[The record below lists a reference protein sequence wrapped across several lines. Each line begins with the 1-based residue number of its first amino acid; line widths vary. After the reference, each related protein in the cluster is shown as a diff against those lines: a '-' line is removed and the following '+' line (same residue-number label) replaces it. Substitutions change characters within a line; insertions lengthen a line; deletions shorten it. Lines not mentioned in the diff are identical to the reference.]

1 MSLGWMF
8 YLADI
13 SAKVSGLLF
22 VVSFLLVVI
31 LFCLIFAAI
40 DGTKISKLLLFGT
53 PCCLFFTLLI
63 GLLLPSK
70 TTIYAFG
77 AQYAIEDIAT
87 MPETKQVRET
97 LTKFLEVV
105 DSKLDEELEDEAN

>member
-1 MSLGWMF
+1 MIII
-8 YLADI
+8 A
-13 SAKVSGLLF
+13 
-22 VVSFLLVVI
+22 
-31 LFCLIFAAI
+31 
-40 DGTKISKLLLFGT
+40 
-53 PCCLFFTLLI
+53 
-63 GLLLPSK
+63 LLLPSK

-105 DSKLDEELEDEAN
+105 DSKLDEELKAK

>member
-13 SAKVSGLLF
+13 SQGIF
-22 VVSFLLVVI
+22 G
-31 LFCLIFAAI
+31 IFAILSGILCFALFMFIMAWFFDDADVLKLIIAI
-40 DGTKISKLLLFGT
+40 TAGLF
-53 PCCLFFTLLI
+53 LSLLI
-63 GLLLPSK
+63 VVLTPSK

-87 MPETKQVRET
+87 MPETKQLRET
-97 LTKFLEVV
+97 LNKFLEVV
-105 DSKLDEELEDEAN
+105 DSKLDEELKAK

>member
-8 YLADI
+8 YLAD
-13 SAKVSGLLF
+13 VSESLKIF
-22 VVSFLLVVI
+22 FFLLAIVFFIICSFFVLNWEIVVERKWVKSFVFFGI
-31 LFCLIFAAI
+31 GLI
-40 DGTKISKLLLFGT
+40 
-53 PCCLFFTLLI
+53 LLI
-63 GLLLPSK
+63 VTALLLPSK

-105 DSKLDEELEDEAN
+105 DSKLEEELKAK

>member
-13 SAKVSGLLF
+13 ALGFSILCGLICFVLILYCCNIINNWDTANGNRIKRLIVTLVCLCISALT
-22 VVSFLLVVI
+22 
-31 LFCLIFAAI
+31 LII
-40 DGTKISKLLLFGT
+40 I
-53 PCCLFFTLLI
+53 
-63 GLLLPSK
+63 PSQ

-87 MPETKQVRET
+87 MPETKQLRET
-97 LTKFLEVV
+97 LNKFLEVV
-105 DSKLDEELEDEAN
+105 DSKLDEELEKNDR

>member
-13 SAKVSGLLF
+13 SQGIF
-22 VVSFLLVVI
+22 G
-31 LFCLIFAAI
+31 IFAILSGILCFALCMLI
-40 DGTKISKLLLFGT
+40 MAWFDNADVLKLIIAVTAGLF
-53 PCCLFFTLLI
+53 LSLLI
-63 GLLLPSK
+63 VVLVPSK
-70 TTIYAFG
+70 STIYAFG

-105 DSKLDEELEDEAN
+105 DSKLDEELKAK